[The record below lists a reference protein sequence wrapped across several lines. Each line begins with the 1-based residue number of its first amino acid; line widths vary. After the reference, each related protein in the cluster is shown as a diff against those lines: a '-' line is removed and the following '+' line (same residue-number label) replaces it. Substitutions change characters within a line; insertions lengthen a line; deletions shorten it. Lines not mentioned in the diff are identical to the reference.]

1 MAGHCTQSV
10 ARSTPGPGDVWDRG
24 RTHSGTERAGNTW
37 AAGLAEG
44 RIKKE
49 TLKMKA
55 ELQ

>member
-1 MAGHCTQSV
+1 MAGHCTQPV
-10 ARSTPGPGDVWDRG
+10 ARSTLGPGDVWDRG